1 MDKMKNSGMS
11 ETMQTLT
18 RKSACVMLSLLLLL
32 SAVLPVKAAAE
43 TASAKVVRVGS
54 FEDTFNYVNEK
65 GARKGYGYELLETL
79 SGYTGWQFEY
89 VTCDWSDCFE
99 KLKNGEVDI
108 IGGISYTE
116 DRTQEMLFSDESMGV
131 EKYYLYADLSRADI
145 SASDFKTL
153 NGKKIGVLMGTEPE
167 VMLAEWE
174 EKYGLKTEHVNIS
187 NNEDVKQKLA
197 NHEIDC
203 FVSLEESFW
212 AERGISTITRVGES
226 GIYYAINKNRPD
238 IKEELDDA
246 MRALDEAVPFYTAD
260 LYKRYF
266 SMDYTP
272 ILTGEEKAWLR
283 KHGAIRMGFLAS
295 DSGVS
300 TYDPATGE
308 FTGVITDYIQFAAD
322 CLGNQEL
329 EFQLVGY
336 DSKEAELDALK
347 SGEIDMI
354 FHCDQNPNLAEEYH
368 FACTNTTWT
377 SNLMAVT
384 NKQHFN
390 ENNVN
395 RIVVPQNKLSLKK
408 YLAFYYPQWEIVDC
422 DTQEDAAR
430 LVKDGQAD
438 CFVTGISSENKY
450 SKKYSFYSVPLVNP
464 VRSCFAVNSG
474 NRSLLSILN
483 KTIKAMPVNMLA
495 GALAMY
501 KSSARKVTLSD
512 FIRDNFFKVMLI
524 SSIAVAVVLLTIL
537 MLLQKARKAEA
548 AARKAASDTQE
559 LNAKL
564 QVAVEK
570 AESANR
576 AKSTFLSNMSHDIRT
591 PMNAIIGFTTLALS
605 NIDDTDRVK
614 DYLGKTLASSNH
626 LLSLINDVLDM
637 SRIESGKIHLEEV
650 EVNLSDVLHDLK
662 TIVSGQIYAKQLEL
676 YMDAMDVT
684 DEDVYCDKTRLNQIL
699 LNLLSNAIKFT
710 PAGGTVS
717 VRVRQ
722 LAGKV
727 RGCGQYEFRIKDNG
741 IGMSQE
747 FAQKIF
753 EPFERERTSTVS
765 RIQGTGLG
773 MAITKN
779 IVDMMG
785 GTIEVQTAQGKGTE
799 FTVCVPMRAQTEQR
813 PVEKITELEGLKAL
827 VVDDDFNTCD
837 SVTKMLVKVGMR
849 AEWTLSGKEAV
860 LRARQSIEMSDVYHA
875 YIIDWRLPDMNG
887 IEVTR
892 QIRSLHDDTPIIIL
906 TAYDWSDIEVEA
918 KAAGVTAFCAKPMF
932 MSDLR
937 ETLMSALGQKPA
949 DAVQRLLPEK
959 NADFKGKH
967 ILLVEDNELNREIAQ
982 EILREYG
989 FLVDSAENGA
999 VAVEKVS
1006 TTAPGSYD
1014 LVLMDVQMPIMDG
1027 YTATR
1032 KIRARRPKPLKSL
1045 RRHHGAGG
1053 RLGTQRRRVGHHPPL
1068 QTLRK
1073 AQLQPCGGRRQPH
1086 EAHEHCHEAAVLSA
1100 VPAGLY

>member
-1 MDKMKNSGMS
+1 MGKMKNFGTS

-18 RKSACVMLSLLLLL
+18 RKSVCVMLSLLLLL
-32 SAVLPVKAAAE
+32 SVVLPVKAAAE
-43 TASAKVVRVGS
+43 TAPVKVVRVGS

-99 KLKNGEVDI
+99 KLKNGEIDI
-108 IGGISYTE
+108 MGGISYTE
-116 DRTQEMLFSDESMGV
+116 DRTEEMLFSDEPMGV

-145 SASDFKTL
+145 SASDYKTL

-167 VMLAEWE
+167 VMLTEWE

-226 GIYYAINKNRPD
+226 GIYYALNKDRPD
-238 IKEELDDA
+238 LKEELDDA
-246 MRALDEAVPFYTAD
+246 MRALDEAAPFYTAD

-272 ILTGEEKAWLR
+272 ILTGEEKAWL
-283 KHGAIRMGFLAS
+283 KEHGAIKMGFLTS
-295 DSGVS
+295 DRGVS
-300 TYDPATGE
+300 TFDPATGE

-354 FHCDQNPNLAEEYH
+354 FHFDQSPNLAEEYH

-395 RIVVPQNKLSLKK
+395 RIAVPQNKLSLKK

-422 DTQEDAAR
+422 DTQEDAAK

-438 CFVTGISSENKY
+438 CFVTWISSENKY

-501 KSSARKVTLSD
+501 KSSSRKVTLSD
-512 FIRDNFFKVMLI
+512 FIKDNFFMALLV
-524 SSIAVAVVLLTIL
+524 SSIAVAAILLTIL
-537 MLLQKARKAEA
+537 KLLRKARKAEA
-548 AARKAASDTQE
+548 AARKAANDTQK

-564 QVAVEK
+564 QVAVEN
-570 AESANR
+570 AESANH
-576 AKSTFLSNMSHDIRT
+576 AKSTFLFNMSHDIRT
-591 PMNAIIGFTTLALS
+591 PMNAIIGYA
-605 NIDDTDRVK
+605 D
-614 DYLGKTLASSNH
+614 LASRH
-626 LLSLINDVLDM
+626 LDDPAKLKNYMENIQVCGQNLLMLLNNVLDLA
-637 SRIESGKIHLEEV
+637 RIENDKTEMEYSV
-650 EVNLSDVLHDLK
+650 SDIEKDFRNCVAMFRNQADSK
-662 TIVSGQIYAKQLEL
+662 GQTLTVTTQLQYPYIYADIPHLTEIC
-676 YMDAMDVT
+676 T
-684 DEDVYCDKTRLNQIL
+684 
-699 LNLLSNAIKFT
+699 NLVSNAVKYT
-710 PAGGTVS
+710 GAGGTIRCNVT
-717 VRVRQ
+717 Q
-722 LAGKV
+722 KPGKKEGWCDTV
-727 RGCGQYEFRIKDNG
+727 VTVADNG

-747 FAQKIF
+747 FQKHIF

-765 RIQGTGLG
+765 KVEGSGIGMGIVKKLVGL
-773 MAITKN
+773 
-779 IVDMMG
+779 MG
-785 GTIEVQTAQGKGTE
+785 GT
-799 FTVCVPMRAQTEQR
+799 
-813 PVEKITELEGLKAL
+813 
-827 VVDDDFNTCD
+827 
-837 SVTKMLVKVGMR
+837 
-849 AEWTLSGKEAV
+849 
-860 LRARQSIEMSDVYHA
+860 
-875 YIIDWRLPDMNG
+875 
-887 IEVTR
+887 
-892 QIRSLHDDTPIIIL
+892 
-906 TAYDWSDIEVEA
+906 
-918 KAAGVTAFCAKPMF
+918 
-932 MSDLR
+932 
-937 ETLMSALGQKPA
+937 
-949 DAVQRLLPEK
+949 
-959 NADFKGKH
+959 
-967 ILLVEDNELNREIAQ
+967 
-982 EILREYG
+982 
-989 FLVDSAENGA
+989 
-999 VAVEKVS
+999 VAVESKIGV
-1006 TTAPGSYD
+1006 GSKFTVTIPCRIASEDETQAKRETNPSDQKCLCGTRILLTEDND
-1014 LVLMDVQMPIMDG
+1014 LNAEIAVELLQEEGCTVDRAKDGVECVDMLEKAANGTYQLILMDIQMPVMNG
-1027 YTATR
+1027 YDAAR
-1032 KIRARRPKPLKSL
+1032 KIRGLDDPQKANIPIIAMTANAFTEDRQVALDAGMNDHIAKPINMNVL
-1045 RRHHGAGG
+1045 
-1053 RLGTQRRRVGHHPPL
+1053 VP
-1068 QTLRK
+1068 TLRK
-1073 AQLQPCGGRRQPH
+1073 YL
-1086 EAHEHCHEAAVLSA
+1086 
-1100 VPAGLY
+1100 

>member
-99 KLKNGEVDI
+99 KLKNGEIDI

-116 DRTQEMLFSDESMGV
+116 DRTQEMLFSDEPMGV

-167 VMLAEWE
+167 VMLTEWE
-174 EKYGLKTEHVNIS
+174 EKYGLETEHVNIS

-300 TYDPATGE
+300 TFDPATGE

-395 RIVVPQNKLSLKK
+395 RIAVPQNKLSLKK

-512 FIRDNFFKVMLI
+512 FIKDNFFKVMLI

-570 AESANR
+570 AETANR

-676 YMDAMDVT
+676 YMDAIDVT

-727 RGCGQYEFRIKDNG
+727 HGCGQYEFRIKDNG

-753 EPFERERTSTVS
+753 EPFERECTSTVS

-785 GTIEVQTAQGKGTE
+785 GTIEVQTAQGKGSE
-799 FTVCVPMRAQTEQR
+799 FIIRVPLRVQAEHR

-918 KAAGVTAFCAKPMF
+918 KAAGVTAFCSKPMF

-982 EILREYG
+982 EILQEYG

-1006 TTAPGSYD
+1006 TAAPGSYD

-1032 KIRARRPKPLKSL
+1032 KIRALDDPARAKLPILAMTANAFDEDRRNALESGMNGFLSKPIVIGDLVQELHKIL
-1045 RRHHGAGG
+1045 
-1053 RLGTQRRRVGHHPPL
+1053 
-1068 QTLRK
+1068 
-1073 AQLQPCGGRRQPH
+1073 
-1086 EAHEHCHEAAVLSA
+1086 
-1100 VPAGLY
+1100 

>member
-1 MDKMKNSGMS
+1 
-11 ETMQTLT
+11 MQTLT

-32 SAVLPVKAAAE
+32 SVVLPVKAAAE
-43 TASAKVVRVGS
+43 TASVKVVRVGS

-99 KLKNGEVDI
+99 KLKNGEIDI

-116 DRTQEMLFSDESMGV
+116 DRTQEMLFSDEPMGE

-167 VMLAEWE
+167 VMLTEWE
-174 EKYGLKTEHVNIS
+174 EKYGLETEHVNIS

-272 ILTGEEKAWLR
+272 ILTGEEKAWL
-283 KHGAIRMGFLAS
+283 KEHGAIKMGFLTS

-395 RIVVPQNKLSLKK
+395 RIAVPQNKLSLKK

-512 FIRDNFFKVMLI
+512 FIKDNFFKVMLI

-676 YMDAMDVT
+676 YMDVMDVT

-860 LRARQSIEMSDVYHA
+860 LRARQALEMSDVYHA

-1006 TTAPGSYD
+1006 TAASGSYD

-1032 KIRARRPKPLKSL
+1032 KIRALDDPARAKLPILAMTANAFDEDRRNALESGMNGFLSKPIVIDDLVQELHKIL
-1045 RRHHGAGG
+1045 
-1053 RLGTQRRRVGHHPPL
+1053 
-1068 QTLRK
+1068 
-1073 AQLQPCGGRRQPH
+1073 
-1086 EAHEHCHEAAVLSA
+1086 
-1100 VPAGLY
+1100 

>member
-99 KLKNGEVDI
+99 KLKNGEIDI

-116 DRTQEMLFSDESMGV
+116 DRTQEMLFSDEPMGV

-300 TYDPATGE
+300 TFDPATGE

-395 RIVVPQNKLSLKK
+395 RIAVPQNKLSLKK

-512 FIRDNFFKVMLI
+512 FIKDNFFKVMLI

-1006 TTAPGSYD
+1006 TAAPGSYD
-1014 LVLMDVQMPIMDG
+1014 LLLMDVQMPIMDG

-1032 KIRARRPKPLKSL
+1032 KIRALDDPARAKLPILAMTANAFDEDRRNALESGMNGFLSKPIVIGDLVQELHKIL
-1045 RRHHGAGG
+1045 
-1053 RLGTQRRRVGHHPPL
+1053 
-1068 QTLRK
+1068 
-1073 AQLQPCGGRRQPH
+1073 
-1086 EAHEHCHEAAVLSA
+1086 
-1100 VPAGLY
+1100 

>member
-99 KLKNGEVDI
+99 KLKNGEIDI

-116 DRTQEMLFSDESMGV
+116 DRTQEMLFSDEPMGV

-300 TYDPATGE
+300 TFDPATGE

-395 RIVVPQNKLSLKK
+395 RIAVPQNKLSLKK

-512 FIRDNFFKVMLI
+512 FIKDNFFKVMLI

-860 LRARQSIEMSDVYHA
+860 LRARQSIEMSDAYHA

-932 MSDLR
+932 MFDLR

-949 DAVQRLLPEK
+949 DAVQGLLPEK

-1006 TTAPGSYD
+1006 TAAPGSYD

-1032 KIRARRPKPLKSL
+1032 KIRALDDPARAKLPILAMTANAFDEDRRNALESGMNGFLSKPIVIDDLVQELHKIL
-1045 RRHHGAGG
+1045 
-1053 RLGTQRRRVGHHPPL
+1053 
-1068 QTLRK
+1068 
-1073 AQLQPCGGRRQPH
+1073 
-1086 EAHEHCHEAAVLSA
+1086 
-1100 VPAGLY
+1100 

>member
-99 KLKNGEVDI
+99 KLKNGEIDI

-116 DRTQEMLFSDESMGV
+116 DRTQEMLFSDEPMGV
-131 EKYYLYADLSRADI
+131 EKYYLYADLARADI

-300 TYDPATGE
+300 TFDPATGE

-395 RIVVPQNKLSLKK
+395 RIAVPQNKLSLKK

-512 FIRDNFFKVMLI
+512 FIKDNFFKVMLI

-570 AESANR
+570 AETANR

-727 RGCGQYEFRIKDNG
+727 HGCGQYEFRIKDNG

-747 FAQKIF
+747 FAKKIF

-813 PVEKITELEGLKAL
+813 LVEKITELEGLKAL

-918 KAAGVTAFCAKPMF
+918 KAAGVTAFCSKPMF

-982 EILREYG
+982 EILQEYG
-989 FLVDSAENGA
+989 FLVDTAENGA

-1006 TTAPGSYD
+1006 TAAPGSYD

-1032 KIRARRPKPLKSL
+1032 KIRALDDPARAKLPILAMTANAFDEDRRNALESGMNGFLSKPIVIGDLVQELHKIL
-1045 RRHHGAGG
+1045 
-1053 RLGTQRRRVGHHPPL
+1053 
-1068 QTLRK
+1068 
-1073 AQLQPCGGRRQPH
+1073 
-1086 EAHEHCHEAAVLSA
+1086 
-1100 VPAGLY
+1100 

>member
-1 MDKMKNSGMS
+1 
-11 ETMQTLT
+11 MQTLT

-99 KLKNGEVDI
+99 KLKNGEIDI

-116 DRTQEMLFSDESMGV
+116 DRTQEMLFSDEPMGV

-153 NGKKIGVLMGTEPE
+153 NGQKIGVLMGTEPE

-212 AERGISTITRVGES
+212 AERGISTITCVGES

-300 TYDPATGE
+300 TFDPATGE

-395 RIVVPQNKLSLKK
+395 RIAVPQNKLSLKK

-512 FIRDNFFKVMLI
+512 FIKDNFFKVMLI

-676 YMDAMDVT
+676 YMDVMDVT

-727 RGCGQYEFRIKDNG
+727 HGCGQYEFRIKDNG

-918 KAAGVTAFCAKPMF
+918 KAAGVTAFCSKPMF

-937 ETLMSALGQKPA
+937 ETLMSALGQKQT
-949 DAVQRLLPEK
+949 DAVQGLLPEK

-982 EILREYG
+982 EILQEYG
-989 FLVDSAENGA
+989 FLVDTAENGA

-1006 TTAPGSYD
+1006 TAAPGSYD

-1032 KIRARRPKPLKSL
+1032 KIRALDDPARAKLPILAMTANAFDEDRRNALESGMNGFLSKPIVIGDLVQELHKIL
-1045 RRHHGAGG
+1045 
-1053 RLGTQRRRVGHHPPL
+1053 
-1068 QTLRK
+1068 
-1073 AQLQPCGGRRQPH
+1073 
-1086 EAHEHCHEAAVLSA
+1086 
-1100 VPAGLY
+1100 

>member
-79 SGYTGWQFEY
+79 SGYAGWQFEY

-99 KLKNGEVDI
+99 KLKNGEIDI
-108 IGGISYTE
+108 MGDISYTE
-116 DRTQEMLFSDESMGV
+116 DRAEEMLFSDEPMGE
-131 EKYYLYADLSRADI
+131 EKYYLYADFSRTDI
-145 SASDFKTL
+145 SASNFKTL

-167 VMLAEWE
+167 EMLTEWE
-174 EKYGLKTEHVNIS
+174 EKHGIKTEHVNIS

-272 ILTGEEKAWLR
+272 ILTGEEKAWL
-283 KHGAIRMGFLAS
+283 KEHGAIKMGFLTS

-300 TYDPATGE
+300 TFDPATGE

-354 FHCDQNPNLAEEYH
+354 FHFDQSPNLAEEYH

-395 RIVVPQNKLSLKK
+395 RIAVPQNKLSLKK

-422 DTQEDAAR
+422 DTQEDAVK

-512 FIRDNFFKVMLI
+512 FIKDNFFKVMLI

-662 TIVSGQIYAKQLEL
+662 TIVSGQIFAKQLEL
-676 YMDAMDVT
+676 YMDVMDVT

-785 GTIEVQTAQGKGTE
+785 GTIEVQTAQGKGSE
-799 FTVCVPMRAQTEQR
+799 FIIRVPLRVQAEHR

-982 EILREYG
+982 EILQEYG
-989 FLVDSAENGA
+989 FLVDTAENGA

-1006 TTAPGSYD
+1006 TAAPGSYD

-1032 KIRARRPKPLKSL
+1032 KIRALDDPARAKLPILAMTANAFDEDRRNALESGMNGFLSKPIVIDDLV
-1045 RRHHGAGG
+1045 
-1053 RLGTQRRRVGHHPPL
+1053 QE
-1068 QTLRK
+1068 LRK
-1073 AQLQPCGGRRQPH
+1073 IL
-1086 EAHEHCHEAAVLSA
+1086 
-1100 VPAGLY
+1100 